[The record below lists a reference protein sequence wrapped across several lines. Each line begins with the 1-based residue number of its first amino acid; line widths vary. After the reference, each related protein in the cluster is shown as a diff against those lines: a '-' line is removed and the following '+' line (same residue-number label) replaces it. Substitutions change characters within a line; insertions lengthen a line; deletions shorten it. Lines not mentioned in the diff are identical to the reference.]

1 MTLDVKKLLV
11 NIIKKQMQIQHMSAP
26 VDVFKKEHL
35 PEKIASKI
43 AAEFGE
49 DYLLDSNMI
58 VFYRGEFSKDQVEK
72 LFSITNK
79 AFGEDANRM
88 TLGDFKK
95 FSLDADGPV
104 PQPGDDSKED
114 SKDDEDSESSAEGT
128 ESDSASSS
136 EQAAQAGSQDTSEQP
151 AEDASSEKASAE
163 KPEEGSSSQAE
174 GAGSEEDEED
184 KQLDKEVDEIVNGGS
199 DDQVNEDDTAA
210 AMPQQEAPA
219 APPSNVYLFLKITT
233 K

>member
-26 VDVFKKEHL
+26 VDVFKKEHI
-35 PEKIASKI
+35 PEKIAAKI
-43 AAEFGE
+43 AAEFGD

-58 VFYRGEFSKDQVEK
+58 VFYRGEFDKDQVEK

-95 FSLDADGPV
+95 FSMDSDGPV
-104 PQPGDDSKED
+104 PQPGDDDSSKGSED
-114 SKDDEDSESSAEGT
+114 AAEQNADATASQEEGKEAGAPAEQQEDAGNDGEEENAE
-128 ESDSASSS
+128 EQSPAEASS
-136 EQAAQAGSQDTSEQP
+136 QP
-151 AEDASSEKASAE
+151 AD
-163 KPEEGSSSQAE
+163 
-174 GAGSEEDEED
+174 AGSEEDEED
-184 KQLDKEVDEIVNGGS
+184 KQLDKEVDDIVNGGDS
-199 DDQVNEDDTAA
+199 EEQVNEDDAA
-210 AMPQQEAPA
+210 PQQEDLA
-219 APPSNVYLFLKITT
+219 ALPSNASNAYLFLKITT

>member
-26 VDVFKKEHL
+26 VDVFKKEHI
-35 PEKIASKI
+35 PEKIAAKI
-43 AAEFGE
+43 AAEFGD

-58 VFYRGEFSKDQVEK
+58 VFYRGEFDKDQVEK

-95 FSLDADGPV
+95 FSMDSDGPV
-104 PQPGDDSKED
+104 PQPGDDDSSKGSED
-114 SKDDEDSESSAEGT
+114 AAEQNADAVADQGKEEGKEAGAPAEQPEDAANDGEEEKAE
-128 ESDSASSS
+128 EQSPAEASS
-136 EQAAQAGSQDTSEQP
+136 QP
-151 AEDASSEKASAE
+151 A
-163 KPEEGSSSQAE
+163 

-184 KQLDKEVDEIVNGGS
+184 KQLDKEVDEIVNGGDS
-199 DDQVNEDDTAA
+199 EEQVNEDDAA
-210 AMPQQEAPA
+210 LQQEDPA
-219 APPSNVYLFLKITT
+219 APPSNAYLFLKITT

>member
-1 MTLDVKKLLV
+1 MESWTRLKSERRIHMTLDVKKLLA

-35 PEKIASKI
+35 PEKIAAKI
-43 AAEFGE
+43 AAEFGD

-95 FSLDADGPV
+95 ISMDSDGPV
-104 PQPGDDSKED
+104 PQPGDDSKEEEESNGSD
-114 SKDDEDSESSAEGT
+114 GSSEDGAGDSESSPS
-128 ESDSASSS
+128 SDARQ
-136 EQAAQAGSQDTSEQP
+136 EAGSSQ
-151 AEDASSEKASAE
+151 ED
-163 KPEEGSSSQAE
+163 
-174 GAGSEEDEED
+174 
-184 KQLDKEVDEIVNGGS
+184 
-199 DDQVNEDDTAA
+199 
-210 AMPQQEAPA
+210 
-219 APPSNVYLFLKITT
+219 
-233 K
+233 

>member
-35 PEKIASKI
+35 PEKIATKI
-43 AAEFGE
+43 AAEFGD

-95 FSLDADGPV
+95 FSMDSDGPV
-104 PQPGDDSKED
+104 PQPGDNNNENGE
-114 SKDDEDSESSAEGT
+114 SKDDESSEVSASSAE
-128 ESDSASSS
+128 SSS
-136 EQAAQAGSQDTSEQP
+136 SSDAGQEAGSSK
-151 AEDASSEKASAE
+151 ED
-163 KPEEGSSSQAE
+163 
-174 GAGSEEDEED
+174 
-184 KQLDKEVDEIVNGGS
+184 
-199 DDQVNEDDTAA
+199 
-210 AMPQQEAPA
+210 
-219 APPSNVYLFLKITT
+219 
-233 K
+233 

>member
-26 VDVFKKEHL
+26 VDVFKKEHI
-35 PEKIASKI
+35 PEKIAAKI
-43 AAEFGE
+43 AAEFGD

-95 FSLDADGPV
+95 FSMDSDGPV
-104 PQPGDDSKED
+104 PQPGDDDSSK
-114 SKDDEDSESSAEGT
+114 
-128 ESDSASSS
+128 
-136 EQAAQAGSQDTSEQP
+136 GS
-151 AEDASSEKASAE
+151 EDAAEQNADAAANQEKEEGKEAEASAE
-163 KPEEGSSSQAE
+163 QPEDAGNNGEEENAEEQSPSEASSQPAD
-174 GAGSEEDEED
+174 AGSEEDEED
-184 KQLDKEVDEIVNGGS
+184 KQLDKEVDDIVNGGDS
-199 DDQVNEDDTAA
+199 EEQVNEDDTAL
-210 AMPQQEAPA
+210 QQEDPA
-219 APPSNVYLFLKITT
+219 APPSNASNAYLFLKITT

>member
-26 VDVFKKEHL
+26 VDVFKKEHI
-35 PEKIASKI
+35 PEKIAAKI
-43 AAEFGE
+43 AAEFGD

-58 VFYRGEFSKDQVEK
+58 VFYRGEFNKDQVEK

-95 FSLDADGPV
+95 FSMDSDGPL
-104 PQPGDDSKED
+104 PQPSDDDNKGSEDAAEQNADAENQEKEEE
-114 SKDDEDSESSAEGT
+114 KEAEAPTEQSEETRNDGEEEKTEEQSSVE
-128 ESDSASSS
+128 ASS
-136 EQAAQAGSQDTSEQP
+136 QTD
-151 AEDASSEKASAE
+151 D
-163 KPEEGSSSQAE
+163 
-174 GAGSEEDEED
+174 AGSEEDEED
-184 KQLDKEVDEIVNGGS
+184 KQLDKEVDDIVNGGDS
-199 DDQVNEDDTAA
+199 EEQVNEDDAA
-210 AMPQQEAPA
+210 SQQKDPVISL
-219 APPSNVYLFLKITT
+219 SNAYLFLKITV

>member
-26 VDVFKKEHL
+26 VDVFKKEHI
-35 PEKIASKI
+35 PEKIAAKI
-43 AAEFGE
+43 AAEFGD

-58 VFYRGEFSKDQVEK
+58 VFYRGEFNKDQVEK

-95 FSLDADGPV
+95 FSMDSDGPL
-104 PQPGDDSKED
+104 PQPGDNDNKGSED
-114 SKDDEDSESSAEGT
+114 SAKQNADVVTNQKKEEEGKEAEAPTEQSEETGNDGEEEKTEEQSSAE
-128 ESDSASSS
+128 ASS
-136 EQAAQAGSQDTSEQP
+136 QPDDT
-151 AEDASSEKASAE
+151 
-163 KPEEGSSSQAE
+163 
-174 GAGSEEDEED
+174 GSEEDEED
-184 KQLDKEVDEIVNGGS
+184 KQLDKEVDDIVNGRDS
-199 DDQVNEDDTAA
+199 EEQVNEDDTTS
-210 AMPQQEAPA
+210 QQKDPVISL
-219 APPSNVYLFLKITT
+219 SNAYLFLKITV

>member
-26 VDVFKKEHL
+26 VDVFKKEHI
-35 PEKIASKI
+35 PEKIAAKI
-43 AAEFGE
+43 AAEFGD

-58 VFYRGEFSKDQVEK
+58 VFYRGEFNKDQVEK

-95 FSLDADGPV
+95 FSMDSDGPL
-104 PQPGDDSKED
+104 PQPGDDDNKKSED
-114 SKDDEDSESSAEGT
+114 SAKQNADVVTNQEKEEEGKEAEAPTEQSEETGNDGEEEKTEEQSSAE
-128 ESDSASSS
+128 ASS
-136 EQAAQAGSQDTSEQP
+136 QPDDT
-151 AEDASSEKASAE
+151 
-163 KPEEGSSSQAE
+163 
-174 GAGSEEDEED
+174 GSEEDEED
-184 KQLDKEVDEIVNGGS
+184 KQLDKVVDDIVNGGDS
-199 DDQVNEDDTAA
+199 EEQVNEDDTTS
-210 AMPQQEAPA
+210 QQKDPVISL
-219 APPSNVYLFLKITT
+219 SNAYLFLKITV